1 MGDFTGFTFGNVH
14 SSEVGIIRVSGG
26 DRYEEELHPE
36 IKDRTAEVPGLDGE
50 YFFGSDYGTRKF
62 DLEFAYDS
70 LTEEQFRKLRTFFSG
85 KQPKELIFDDRPY
98 KKYIAKLESPVELSF
113 VCFDEPKK
121 RIVGTDE
128 NDKRYGVRVSQR
140 TPITET
146 VVDEETQEETEVVVG
161 YDIERERIYP
171 YELEEGTQR
180 IYKGEGKVS
189 FVCHFPFAKSVYKV
203 LPNKG
208 SEEWAFSSGLLTE
221 NDYKKYDEY
230 DAETGII
237 KVYNAG
243 DVNTGFRLYL
253 PGDTLSNTIT
263 LTYKQDEAVEM
274 SDILVLNPI
283 TLKVNGKDEEN
294 HDVLD
299 CGVLIDTN
307 NGLIVGIKPQTIMEN
322 GQKKQVP
329 FVGDNNATYYTSNN
343 LYNEFVNSGYFFK
356 LQPNDIGDNATLQI
370 EGGGEGIRIFYD
382 YLYF

>member
-1 MGDFTGFTFGNVH
+1 M
-14 SSEVGIIRVSGG
+14 
-26 DRYEEELHPE
+26 
-36 IKDRTAEVPGLDGE
+36 
-50 YFFGSDYGTRKF
+50 
-62 DLEFAYDS
+62 
-70 LTEEQFRKLRTFFSG
+70 
-85 KQPKELIFDDRPY
+85 
-98 KKYIAKLESPVELSF
+98 
-113 VCFDEPKK
+113 
-121 RIVGTDE
+121 
-128 NDKRYGVRVSQR
+128 
-140 TPITET
+140 
-146 VVDEETQEETEVVVG
+146 
-161 YDIERERIYP
+161 
-171 YELEEGTQR
+171 
-180 IYKGEGKVS
+180 
-189 FVCHFPFAKSVYKV
+189 
-203 LPNKG
+203 
-208 SEEWAFSSGLLTE
+208 
-221 NDYKKYDEY
+221 
-230 DAETGII
+230 
-237 KVYNAG
+237 
-243 DVNTGFRLYL
+243 YL

>member
-1 MGDFTGFTFGNVH
+1 MGDFTGFTFGDVH

-26 DRYEEELHPE
+26 DRYDEELHPE

-85 KQPKELIFDDRPY
+85 KRPKELIFDDRPY

-146 VVDEETQEETEVVVG
+146 VINEETQEEEEVVVG

-203 LPNKG
+203 LPDEE
-208 SEEWAFSSGLLTE
+208 SEEWAFSSGLLTADE
-221 NDYKKYDEY
+221 YEEYDEY
-230 DAETGII
+230 DTETGII
-237 KVYNAG
+237 KIYNAG
-243 DVNTGFRLYL
+243 DVDTGFRLYI
-253 PGDTLSNTIT
+253 PFAAAAGEIT
-263 LTYKQDEAVEM
+263 LTYKADVTAMAE
-274 SDILVLNPI
+274 ILVINPLTPKGNDI
-283 TLKVNGKDEEN
+283 GI
-294 HDVLD
+294 
-299 CGVLIDTN
+299 LIDSY
-307 NGLIVGIKPQTIMEN
+307 NGLIVGVASFSGVDQS
-322 GQKKQVP
+322 G
-329 FVGDNNATYYTSNN
+329 NAIYTTSSHI
-343 LYNEFVNSGYFFK
+343 YNEYINSGYFFK
-356 LQPNDIGDNATLQI
+356 FKPNNGEDSTLQI
-370 EGGGEGIRIFYD
+370 EGGGEGIEIFYD